1 MPLLDVSDVLADPDF
16 ADTLTLTRATQSVG
30 SDGIATRAEVV
41 STISGVVTSNSGD
54 VLKRFP
60 DMARVSGSILVHTT
74 ARLVASDGPTEAD
87 RLTWQGRDY
96 TVSVLNDYSSYG
108 AGFVVAGCELLQLT

>member
-16 ADTLTLTRATQSVG
+16 ADTLVLTRSTQTTG
-30 SDGIATRAEVV
+30 SNGRATRTSVQ

-60 DMARVSGSILVHTT
+60 DLARVGGSILVHTT
-74 ARLVASDGPTEAD
+74 ARLVASADNVEAD
-87 RLTWQGRDY
+87 VLTWRGRDY
-96 TVSVLNDYSSYG
+96 TVSALNDYSSFG
-108 AGFVVAGCELLQLT
+108 AGFVVAGCELVQLT